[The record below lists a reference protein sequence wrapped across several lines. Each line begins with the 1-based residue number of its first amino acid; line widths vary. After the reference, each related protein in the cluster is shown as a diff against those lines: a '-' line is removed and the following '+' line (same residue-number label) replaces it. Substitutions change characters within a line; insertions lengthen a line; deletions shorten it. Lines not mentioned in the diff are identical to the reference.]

1 MACLF
6 PYEISGKLFETSS
19 DQQLRT
25 DTAVR
30 VVEQLSD
37 EYSEDNDNLE
47 RVRKQSGKELLI
59 AHLNINS
66 IQNKFE
72 ELTNVMK
79 AIRVHIMFVSE
90 TKIDS
95 SYPNAQFSLPGYSLY
110 RNDRKK
116 GGGGILVLI
125 STALSKTRLKLDKD
139 YKTLEVIAIDVK
151 TETGNMVIIGVYRPP
166 RALCGEYRLLLEKE
180 LSEICNWASLKSN
193 HVVVICDLNLDRM
206 RPDKSEGKL
215 LLNLEVEQGFECV
228 ITKPTRTEKRSTTIT
243 ESLIDVLLSNRPDLF
258 QYSGNYHPCLS
269 A

>member
-116 GGGGILVLI
+116 GGGGILVRH
-125 STALSKTRLKLDKD
+125 SR
-139 YKTLEVIAIDVK
+139 
-151 TETGNMVIIGVYRPP
+151 
-166 RALCGEYRLLLEKE
+166 
-180 LSEICNWASLKSN
+180 
-193 HVVVICDLNLDRM
+193 
-206 RPDKSEGKL
+206 RPDSNLTKIIRLWKL
-215 LLNLEVEQGFECV
+215 LQ
-228 ITKPTRTEKRSTTIT
+228 SM
-243 ESLIDVLLSNRPDLF
+243 
-258 QYSGNYHPCLS
+258 
-269 A
+269 